1 LVAIYPLNLVDE
13 ASDSRN
19 DGSLVS
25 MLDSTDLMKFCVLTH
40 CMKCPNVAVVA
51 CLTMLLELDDID
63 NNAIERATGFVG
75 ARTTTDVFFRL
86 ALNAWNAII
95 SPLITLAIGTY
106 LEASR

>member
-25 MLDSTDLMKFCVLTH
+25 ILEGTDLMKFRVLTH
-40 CMKCPNVAVVA
+40 CMQCPNVAVVA
-51 CLTMLLELDDID
+51 CLTMLLELDNID
-63 NNAIERATGFVG
+63 NNAIKRATSFVS
-75 ARTTTDVFFRL
+75 ARTAAAVFFHL
-86 ALNAWNAII
+86 ALDAWNAII
-95 SPLITLAIGTY
+95 CPLITLAIGPY